1 MIEKRRFKREPYPKT
16 VSFAVSVVEYKD
28 LKSLRLEGIGIDI
41 SEVGLSIETE
51 YPLEAGHVLR
61 FQDGINQKA
70 GIVKWSTKANSHYR
84 VGINFV

>member
-1 MIEKRRFKREPYPKT
+1 MTERRRFKREPYGET
-16 VSFAVSVVEYKD
+16 VNFSVSVVEYKD
-28 LKSLRLEGIGIDI
+28 LKSLRLEGMGIDI
-41 SEVGLSIETE
+41 SAVGLSIETE

-70 GIVKWSTKANSHYR
+70 GIVKWSVKADSHYR